1 MIIELTKTEK
11 DILKDIAKGEKTIYD
26 IAVKDKIA
34 VRSTV
39 SEAVKKLRKLGFIEV
54 KREEP
59 FPKMKENIKRY
70 YGLTFR
76 GLIYAL
82 KLEGIK
88 LSKIPYWEEIVSSW
102 IQKAKAFDSLVK
114 VREKLKLKT
123 EIAFEKLQSYL
134 MEYVKQNQK
143 QIESFLRHYD
153 LSFSDDILVC
163 LELHS
168 HVMYMKIAS
177 VMLNRKGRREIEK
190 MLKEV
195 PEQFRMMFFFP
206 EVWHTSMEMIKNE

>member
-11 DILKDIAKGEKTIYD
+11 NILKDIAKGEKTIYD

-39 SEAVKKLRKLGFIEV
+39 SEAIKKLRKLGFIEV

-59 FPKMKENIKRY
+59 FPKIKGNIKCY

-76 GLIYAL
+76 GLLYAL
-82 KLEGIK
+82 KLEGVK

-102 IQKAKAFDSLVK
+102 IQKAKAIDSLVK

-123 EIAFEKLQSYL
+123 EIAFEKLQTEL
-134 MEYVKQNQK
+134 IEYIKQNQE
-143 QIESFLRHYD
+143 QIEAFLRHYD
-153 LSFSDDILVC
+153 LDFSDDNLIC

-168 HVMYMKIAS
+168 YVMYMKIAGIT
-177 VMLNRKGRREIEK
+177 LNRKGRREVEK
-190 MLKEV
+190 ILREL
-195 PEQFRMMFFFP
+195 PEPYKMMFFFP
-206 EVWHTSMEMIKNE
+206 EVWQTSMEIIKNE